1 MYYDLMEHTIDE
13 EEDIIFVAKPF
24 FFHLGPFFTTMPNKR
39 TIMDTIDCS
48 KN

>member
-1 MYYDLMEHTIDE
+1 MCYDLMERTTY
-13 EEDIIFVAKPF
+13 EEDIIFVAKPI
-24 FFHLGPFFTTMPNKR
+24 FFHLGPFFTKGPIKR